1 MNYDVGIFIG
11 HGTSEVNGSYDPG
24 AVSNG
29 NEEHYYATLIGEK
42 VTQHLINNGLKVHI
56 DEQNYIDNDTYGNT
70 YRLKYVA
77 EIHLNAGGGRRS
89 ECYVPLGEK
98 GFDVEEK
105 FLYDM
110 SKIGLANGGV
120 KSRDYD
126 TEATVIRT
134 NGSAMNGKD
143 YYKVIRNAWSQ
154 GISLTI
160 FEIGFIDSSDFNVIV
175 NNVDYIAKCL
185 ANRILELDGKSIQT
199 PPPVIDKPVTPPTQ
213 NNVFYR
219 VCVGSFNDKNNAEN
233 LKKEL
238 ESKGYKPFIAI
249 YNK

>member
-1 MNYDVGIFIG
+1 MNYDVGVFIG

-29 NEEHYYATLIGEK
+29 SEEHYYANLIGEK
-42 VTQHLINNGLKVHI
+42 TTQYLINSGLKVHL
-56 DEQNYIDNDTYGNT
+56 DEQNYVDNDASGNT
-70 YRLKYVA
+70 YRLKYIA

-98 GFDVEEK
+98 SFDVEEK

-110 SKIGLANGGV
+110 SKIGIANGGV

-126 TEATVIRT
+126 TEASTIRT
-134 NGSAMNGKD
+134 SGKPMSGTD

-160 FEIGFIDSSDFNVIV
+160 FEIGFIDSSDFDIIK
-175 NNVDYIAKCL
+175 NNIDYIAKCL
-185 ANRILELDGKSIQT
+185 ASRILELDDKKLNVPTAPT
-199 PPPVIDKPVTPPTQ
+199 PPVSSDTL
-213 NNVFYR
+213 YR
-219 VCVGSFNDKNNAEN
+219 VCVGSFANKSNAEN